1 MDSRLGRHCQESEG
15 SFQPDTAKAPCTRST
30 HEERWI
36 DPTQYNRS
44 TIVTNASASHLQ
56 GASEQLGLARDH
68 VIVGVADA
76 VNSGVDAA
84 REVKAQVGE
93 SVDSL
98 LDQGK
103 DLVNDAAD
111 GIRTRPL
118 ATVGLALAGGYL
130 FGRLVGRN

>member
-1 MDSRLGRHCQESEG
+1 
-15 SFQPDTAKAPCTRST
+15 
-30 HEERWI
+30 
-36 DPTQYNRS
+36 
-44 TIVTNASASHLQ
+44 VTNASASHLQ

-76 VNSGVDAA
+76 VNCGVDAA